1 MPRFATYPTLIDGC
15 KTLNISFLI
24 QQGYLI
30 QNHSVSG
37 VVKWSRNGNEIG
49 KIGIRVNIT
58 LNNAY
63 IELNYKYNDVPVC
76 YKVELVS
83 IPSNIGK
90 GCIWYF
96 VCPRTGKRCRKLYL
110 VDTYFYHHSAFRG
123 CYYEKQIQSKKY
135 REFEK
140 TLGLY
145 YQSDQ
150 LYSQLYKKHLK
161 KQYADKPTKKYLKI
175 TRQIEKAESIP
186 IYEIERALIG

>member
-1 MPRFATYPTLIDGC
+1 MPRFATYPPLLDGC
-15 KTLNISFLI
+15 KTLNIAFLI

-37 VVKWSRNGNEIG
+37 VVKWCRNGNEIG
-49 KIGIRVNIT
+49 KIGIRVNMT
-58 LNNAY
+58 LNDAY
-63 IELNYKYNDVPVC
+63 IELNYKYNDVSIG

-90 GCIWYF
+90 GFIWYF

-110 VDTYFYHHSAFRG
+110 VDTYFYHHTAFRG

-145 YQSDQ
+145 YQCDQ

-161 KQYADKPTKKYLKI
+161 KQYAGKPTKKYLKI